1 MIVES
6 EGHYDSSLR
15 GNELPLSVSSG
26 LVEITSL
33 ATHYV
38 YYFHCFTMFLII
50 FFVVLEVCNV
60 S

>member
-38 YYFHCFTMFLII
+38 YYFHTILDN
-50 FFVVLEVCNV
+50 LLR
-60 S
+60 SSRGL